1 MKLLLDTCS
10 LLWALQGPG
19 QLSAPARRALKD
31 PDNSG
36 PSEGVWP
43 FFVSFELKVRAN
55 AVCVKHGK
63 TTTN

>member
-36 PSEGVWP
+36 AIRRG
-43 FFVSFELKVRAN
+43 L
-55 AVCVKHGK
+55 AVFC
-63 TTTN
+63 